1 MQQYGGKRGCAA
13 IMILFH
19 QYKTEKRVFVFLSW
33 ILTIILL
40 YNLSHINSRVIS
52 RSVLLYRNTELI

>member
-1 MQQYGGKRGCAA
+1 MQQYGGKRGCTA

-19 QYKTEKRVFVFLSW
+19 QYQTEQRVFVFLSW

-40 YNLSHINSRVIS
+40 YNLSHINSSVIS